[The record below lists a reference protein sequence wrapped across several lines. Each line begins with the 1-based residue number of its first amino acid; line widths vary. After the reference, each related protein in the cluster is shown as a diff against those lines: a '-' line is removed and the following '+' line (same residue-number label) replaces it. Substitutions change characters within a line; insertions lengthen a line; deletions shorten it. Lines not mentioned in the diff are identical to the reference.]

1 MAKFEELKG
10 KVIKNILVTKQY
22 GRDMTDDNYDSIK
35 FICTDRYEYKMLH
48 HQDCCETVYIE
59 SIVGDLNDLIDYP
72 ILIAE
77 ETSNR
82 GAEHGEDGQTYTFYK
97 LATVK
102 GYVDIRWVGE
112 SNGYYSEE
120 VSFIQI

>member
-1 MAKFEELKG
+1 MAKFEDLKN

-35 FICTDRYEYKMLH
+35 FICTDKCEYEMLH

-77 ETSNR
+77 EASNR
-82 GAEHGEDGQTYTFYK
+82 DAEDREEGQTYTFYK

-112 SNGYYSEE
+112 SNGYYSEK